1 MIRNGNS
8 PDGQRPAAAIR
19 FSARVACE
27 DLHMTWWKVAL
38 LAWLGA
44 MALMLWFLHRSKRIH
59 G

>member
-1 MIRNGNS
+1 
-8 PDGQRPAAAIR
+8 
-19 FSARVACE
+19 
-27 DLHMTWWKVAL
+27 MTWWKVAL